1 MEENRK
7 NEIVTSM
14 LEYEFYSDIK
24 VDNIDKTNY
33 NSFPLTELTSIG
45 GLFAS
50 VFNSAEAV
58 TNAGG
63 EGIYRVVF
71 PKGVDGALAK
81 FKDGSGYTAS
91 IMNKQI
97 QGQARLIPVGK
108 DPVTGMAAM
117 PISPPMLFLTVAL
130 YSVNEKLDT
139 IMDVQ
144 KEILSFLERDKE
156 SKLEGDLKTLSDVF
170 NNYKYNIDNEK
181 YISNKLALIQDI
193 KRNAEQD
200 IIFYEKQIRGALNKK
215 QLFHMKKDLEKK
227 YEKIQ
232 KQIGYYR
239 LALYLYSFSTFID
252 VLMLGNFSSEYLNSI
267 VETLNEKDMQYRQVY
282 SECYTE
288 IEKLTDTTVEAM
300 LNQGLSATGKVI
312 GKQIG
317 KIPVINKAP
326 ENPVLMN
333 ISKRVIKKD
342 NKEQLSLAEEFITN
356 KNPVGVNFKENLVE
370 IEKLYNNPMEMIFN
384 RDRVYIGSL

>member
-58 TNAGG
+58 TNPGG

-181 YISNKLALIQDI
+181 YIS
-193 KRNAEQD
+193 
-200 IIFYEKQIRGALNKK
+200 
-215 QLFHMKKDLEKK
+215 
-227 YEKIQ
+227 
-232 KQIGYYR
+232 
-239 LALYLYSFSTFID
+239 
-252 VLMLGNFSSEYLNSI
+252 
-267 VETLNEKDMQYRQVY
+267 
-282 SECYTE
+282 
-288 IEKLTDTTVEAM
+288 
-300 LNQGLSATGKVI
+300 
-312 GKQIG
+312 
-317 KIPVINKAP
+317 INW
-326 ENPVLMN
+326 L
-333 ISKRVIKKD
+333 
-342 NKEQLSLAEEFITN
+342 
-356 KNPVGVNFKENLVE
+356 
-370 IEKLYNNPMEMIFN
+370 
-384 RDRVYIGSL
+384 